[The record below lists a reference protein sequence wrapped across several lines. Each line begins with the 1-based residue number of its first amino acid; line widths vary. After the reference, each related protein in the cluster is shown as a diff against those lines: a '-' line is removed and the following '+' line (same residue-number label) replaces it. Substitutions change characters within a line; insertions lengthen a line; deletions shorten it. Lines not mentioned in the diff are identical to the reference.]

1 MKIKSRNYTDFLK
14 GVLRLADDTG
24 IEVESL
30 RLILADSL
38 IIETKRDLEEL
49 KEIDFNK
56 NNYDRFIDSKKH
68 EKKILNNID
77 CDMYY
82 DKNKNECL
90 RKDCNDFGEC
100 NAILR
105 IQQSMKEHN
114 LEIPKLKDDKF
125 RSNECYDKDL

>member
-30 RLILADSL
+30 KLILADS
-38 IIETKRDLEEL
+38 IIINAKSDIEEMKEIEL
-49 KEIDFNK
+49 KQ
-56 NNYDRFIDSKKH
+56 NNYDRFIDGEKH

-82 DKNKNECL
+82 DKNKNEC
-90 RKDCNDFGEC
+90 
-100 NAILR
+100 
-105 IQQSMKEHN
+105 
-114 LEIPKLKDDKF
+114 
-125 RSNECYDKDL
+125 YDKDL